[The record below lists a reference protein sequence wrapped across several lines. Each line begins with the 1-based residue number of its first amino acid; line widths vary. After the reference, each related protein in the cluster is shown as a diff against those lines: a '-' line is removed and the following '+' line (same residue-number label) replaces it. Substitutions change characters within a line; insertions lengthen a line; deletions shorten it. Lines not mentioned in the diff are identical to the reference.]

1 MKGTKFIIVIIT
13 SFYLF
18 ACNTP
23 VKEPGSEPAKLKSDS
38 VTVFILQAVQL
49 DKPVNL
55 PGELL
60 PNERVQVF
68 GKLSSYVKKILVDIG
83 SVVKQGQVIA
93 LLDAPELQTKIAETK
108 QKLAAVKSRSISS
121 NDVYRRLEEASK
133 SEGVIAPADLEKAK
147 NQLAADEAL
156 VQAAQSELSAVEQNA
171 GYLVLKAP
179 FSGMVTKRNVD
190 VGAYVG
196 KPGEMP
202 LFEIEDNH
210 ILRLRINIPE
220 ALTGTKVKDDK
231 VQFQIKALPG
241 KKFEGK
247 LSRKAGSL
255 DFNTRSEIWEFEI
268 PNTEH
273 SLKPGMF
280 ADCSINI
287 QRLTKSFFVPYSAVV
302 TSLEKK
308 FVIKLQHN
316 ISSWVDVGQ
325 GVNLND
331 KIEIF
336 GPLLEGDTLVSK
348 ATEELKAGTKLHI
361 KLQK

>member
-1 MKGTKFIIVIIT
+1 MKGSKLIIVFIAG
-13 SFYLF
+13 FCAL
-18 ACNTP
+18 ACNTTI
-23 VKEPGSEPAKLKSDS
+23 KELDKAKPKADS
-38 VTVFILQAVQL
+38 VTVFMLKAVLL

-68 GKLSSYVKKILVDIG
+68 GKLNSYVKKLFVDIG
-83 SVVKQGQVIA
+83 SIVKQGQVIA

-108 QKLAAVKSRSISS
+108 QKLAAVKAKSVSS
-121 NDVYRRLEEASK
+121 NDVYKRLAEAAK
-133 SEGVIAPADLEKAK
+133 SDGVIAPADLEKAK
-147 NQLAADEAL
+147 SQLAADEAL

-241 KKFEGK
+241 KKFEGR

-255 DFNTRSEIWEFEI
+255 DLTTRSEVWEFEI
-268 PNTEH
+268 LNTER

-287 QRLTKSFFVPYSAVV
+287 QRLSKSFFVPAAAVV

-308 FVIKLQHN
+308 FVIKLQDN
-316 ISSWVDVGQ
+316 IATWVDVGQ

-336 GPLLEGDTLVSK
+336 GLLQEGDTLVLK
-348 ATEELKAGTKLHI
+348 ASEELKSGAKLQI